1 MTQQMIQIL
10 FKFIEGFNFINGFNF
25 ILVLIIVYIIFII
38 YFFLYI
44 LNPNKKNLK
53 SLDTQHISIFKDKEF
68 LIFKNNLFNLYYYTI
83 IILFFYLFKNNILIT
98 NNLLFYINSFN
109 LFIFILF
116 FYFIILNNIFIL
128 KLFYYYNLITGYIQ
142 YLNEIEFGLKTT
154 KFYYEKKNKQIIYS
168 HIQEVL
174 VLYLK

>member
-53 SLDTQHISIFKDKEF
+53 SLDPQHISIFKDKEF

-83 IILFFYLFKNNILIT
+83 IILFFYLFKN
-98 NNLLFYINSFN
+98 
-109 LFIFILF
+109 
-116 FYFIILNNIFIL
+116 NNIFIL